1 MRYGGYSDIRFRAKS
16 GRKHCEG
23 GRNVMIQNTPV
34 SAKIIFVVY
43 ENAVMNL
50 SEFKVK
56 LSLCEVLT
64 MVYDV

>member
-1 MRYGGYSDIRFRAKS
+1 
-16 GRKHCEG
+16 
-23 GRNVMIQNTPV
+23 MIQNTPV

>member
-1 MRYGGYSDIRFRAKS
+1 MIS
-16 GRKHCEG
+16 GQIGQKALCG
-23 GRNVMIQNTPV
+23 KKQCYDTKYTSVCDDLV
-34 SAKIIFVVY
+34 VVY